1 MPAAIGAAM
10 ATRCPAMG
18 PWVRSRMRR
27 SRMVHDRRSAA
38 GTTRGTSMTHW
49 KAAAL
54 AAAAIIA
61 LAGCQHGGTDSAA
74 VEKQAKA
81 DVRVFIPAF
90 NAGDIDTLIA
100 MYVPD
105 AEVMAPGNPR
115 AVGHD
120 AIRAV
125 LARESAAMKAAG
137 VSLEL
142 NDDDKAGASGDLG
155 YHSGSFVV
163 KDATGNVVDSGNY
176 LAVLKRQED
185 GKWLLFRD
193 TWNSDR
199 PPPAPPAAE
208 PAPAESA
215 ATP

>member
-1 MPAAIGAAM
+1 MNYG
-10 ATRCPAMG
+10 
-18 PWVRSRMRR
+18 
-27 SRMVHDRRSAA
+27 
-38 GTTRGTSMTHW
+38 
-49 KAAAL
+49 KAAAAAVAGLILL
-54 AAAAIIA
+54 AACGAKP
-61 LAGCQHGGTDSAA
+61 TDSAA

-90 NAGDIDTLIA
+90 NNGDVETLVA
-100 MYVPD
+100 MYTPD
-105 AEVMAPGNPR
+105 AEVMAPGNAR

-125 LARESAAMKAAG
+125 LTKETAALKAAG
-137 VSLEL
+137 VSLVL

-163 KDATGNVVDSGNY
+163 KDASGNVVDGGNY

-199 PPPAPPAAE
+199 PPPAPPAEA
-208 PAPAESA
+208 APAEAPPAS
-215 ATP
+215 